1 MRGIGASLQ
10 QRRRHPGS
18 QRHPKLC
25 INHKEIF
32 PQGKTQILSLL
43 RCEEVLFLG
52 DVFFRTKVLRDVDR
66 ANITLSRALIKT
78 DVPTLAL
85 CTHEAMSRASA
96 KTGQWAFQI
105 AEGLEGP
112 SCHPAQRLL
121 AET

>member
-1 MRGIGASLQ
+1 M
-10 QRRRHPGS
+10 
-18 QRHPKLC
+18 
-25 INHKEIF
+25 
-32 PQGKTQILSLL
+32 
-43 RCEEVLFLG
+43 LFLG

-96 KTGQWAFQI
+96 KTGQWASQI